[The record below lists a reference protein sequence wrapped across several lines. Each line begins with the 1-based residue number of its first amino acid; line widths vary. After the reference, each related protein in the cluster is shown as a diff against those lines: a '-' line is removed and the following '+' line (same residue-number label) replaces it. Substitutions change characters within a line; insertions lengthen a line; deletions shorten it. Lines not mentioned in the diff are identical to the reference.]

1 MSTPDGEPRP
11 YRRSGSA
18 PGFGTG
24 ADPIGDAERTAAA
37 LSTGSHPRGELG
49 PRFDRSS
56 PFFVGMSAAA
66 GVFTTVAAVL
76 ALRAVGSV
84 LILIG
89 VAFFLAL
96 GLEPLVRWATVRH
109 VPRWAAVTTVF
120 VLGGVVVTALVAAAV
135 PPLTQQASQL
145 IATAPHY
152 LDQLTDPSSWTGR
165 LNNRFDLQNRLTQ
178 MWNGAGSSVVG
189 EIATAGEAVFTAL
202 TDTVIVTV
210 LTVYFLAGLPRL
222 RTALYRFVPHSRRP
236 RAILLGDEIFAK
248 VGAYVAGNVLIS
260 VIAGAATF
268 LWLAAFSVPYA
279 LLLAL
284 FVAVLDL
291 VPVVGSTIAGIAVA
305 AVALTVSVPVCVA
318 TVVFFVAFR
327 LGEDYLLVPK
337 IIGRSVKVP
346 ALSTLIAVLVGGAL
360 LGLVGALVAIPV
372 AAALHLVA
380 QEVLFPRLD
389 ET

>member
-1 MSTPDGEPRP
+1 MSIPDGEQRP
-11 YRRSGSA
+11 CRR
-18 PGFGTG
+18 PGATPDPEIG
-24 ADPIGDAERTAAA
+24 ADPIGEAERTAAA

-49 PRFDRSS
+49 PRFDRNS

-66 GVFTTVAAVL
+66 GVFTTVAVVL

-84 LILIG
+84 LVLIG

-96 GLEPLVRWATVRH
+96 GLEPLVRWATARH
-109 VPRWAAVTTVF
+109 IPRWAAVTTVF
-120 VLGGVVVTALVAAAV
+120 VLGGVVAAALVAAAV

-145 IATAPHY
+145 LAAAPRY
-152 LDQLTDPSSWTGR
+152 LDRLTDPSSWTGR
-165 LNNRFDLQNRLTQ
+165 LNNRFGLQDRLTQ

-202 TDTVIVTV
+202 ADTVIVTV

-222 RTALYRFVPHSRRP
+222 RAALYRFVPHSRRP

-268 LWLAAFSVPYA
+268 LWLVAFSVPYA

-305 AVALTVSVPVCVA
+305 AVALTVSVPICVA

-372 AAALHLVA
+372 AAALHLIA

-389 ET
+389 EA

>member
-1 MSTPDGEPRP
+1 MSTSDDEPGPDRP
-11 YRRSGSA
+11 PESA
-18 PGFGTG
+18 PG
-24 ADPIGDAERTAAA
+24 ADPIGEAERTAAA
-37 LSTGSHPRGELG
+37 LSSGSQPRGGLG
-49 PRFDRSS
+49 PRFDRNS
-56 PFFVGMSAAA
+56 PFFVGMTAAA
-66 GVFTTVAAVL
+66 GVFTTITAVT
-76 ALRAVGSV
+76 ALRAVESV
-84 LILIG
+84 LVMIG

-96 GLEPLVRWATVRH
+96 GLEPLVQWATARH
-109 VPRWAAVTTVF
+109 LPRWAAVTVVF
-120 VLGGVVVTALVAAAV
+120 VLGGAAVAGLVAAAV
-135 PPLTQQASQL
+135 PPLTQQASQF
-145 IATAPHY
+145 IDAVPQY
-152 LDQLTDPSSWTGR
+152 LDQLTDPASWTGR
-165 LNNRFDLQNRLTQ
+165 LNDRFDLQNRLTQ
-178 MWNGAGSSVVG
+178 AWNGAGSSVVG

-222 RTALYRFVPHSRRP
+222 RAALYRFVPHSRRP

-268 LWLAAFSVPYA
+268 LWLVAFSVPYA

-305 AVALTVSVPVCVA
+305 AVALTVSVPVCVT
-318 TVVFFVAFR
+318 TVIFFVAFR
-327 LGEDYLLVPK
+327 LAEDYLLVPK

-372 AAALHLVA
+372 AAALHLIA

-389 ET
+389 KA

>member
-1 MSTPDGEPRP
+1 MNTPENQPQPARTP
-11 YRRSGSA
+11 VS
-18 PGFGTG
+18 GTG
-24 ADPIGDAERTAAA
+24 ADPIGEAERTAAA
-37 LSTGSHPRGELG
+37 LSSSAHPRGG
-49 PRFDRSS
+49 PGPQFDRSS
-56 PFFVGMSAAA
+56 PFFVGMAGAA

-76 ALRAVGSV
+76 ALRAVESV

-96 GLEPLVRWATVRH
+96 GLEPLVRWATARH
-109 VPRWAAVTTVF
+109 IPRWAAVTIVF
-120 VLGGVVVTALVAAAV
+120 LLGGAAVAGLVAAAV

-145 IATAPHY
+145 IDAAPQY
-152 LDQLTDPSSWTGR
+152 LDRLTDPSSWTGR
-165 LNNRFDLQNRLTQ
+165 LNERLNLQDRLTQ
-178 MWNGAGSSVVG
+178 TWNGAGASVVG
-189 EIATAGEAVFTAL
+189 EVATAGEAVFTAL

-222 RTALYRFVPHSRRP
+222 RAALYRFIPHSRRP

-248 VGAYVAGNVLIS
+248 VGAYVAGNILIS
-260 VIAGAATF
+260 LIAGAATF
-268 LWLAAFSVPYA
+268 LWLTAFSVPYA

-291 VPVVGSTIAGIAVA
+291 VPVIGSTIAGIAVA

-346 ALSTLIAVLVGGAL
+346 ALTTLIAVLVGGAL
-360 LGLVGALVAIPV
+360 LGLVGALVAIPI
-372 AAALHLVA
+372 AAALHLLA
-380 QEVLFPRLD
+380 REVLFPRLD
-389 ET
+389 EA

>member
-1 MSTPDGEPRP
+1 MSTPDNEPRSS
-11 YRRSGSA
+11 RSPDPVPVSDI
-18 PGFGTG
+18 G
-24 ADPIGDAERTAAA
+24 ADPIGEAERTAAA
-37 LSTGSHPRGELG
+37 LSSGALPRGGPG

-56 PFFVGMSAAA
+56 PFFVGMAGAA

-76 ALRAVGSV
+76 ALRAVESV

-96 GLEPLVRWATVRH
+96 GLEPLVRWATARH
-109 VPRWAAVTTVF
+109 IPRWAAVTIVF
-120 VLGGVVVTALVAAAV
+120 VLGGAAVAGLVAAAV

-145 IATAPHY
+145 IDAAPHY
-152 LDQLTDPSSWTGR
+152 LDRLTDPSSWTGR
-165 LNNRFDLQNRLTQ
+165 LNERFDLQDRLSQ
-178 MWNGAGSSVVG
+178 MWNGAGSSVIGDV
-189 EIATAGEAVFTAL
+189 ATAGAAVFTAL

-222 RTALYRFVPHSRRP
+222 RAALYRFIPHSRRP

-248 VGAYVAGNVLIS
+248 VGAYVAGNILIS

-268 LWLAAFSVPYA
+268 LWLTAFSVPYA

-291 VPVVGSTIAGIAVA
+291 VPVVGSTIAGTAVA

-346 ALSTLIAVLVGGAL
+346 ALTTLVAVLVGGAL

-372 AAALHLVA
+372 AAALHLIA

-389 ET
+389 TA